1 MSLEAKNISLKYD
14 KMSKYIIDNESI
26 NFKIGKINIILGQ
39 NGCGKSTLFK
49 AFSRHLK
56 PSNGS
61 ILLNNK
67 NINDLPI
74 KTFSKEISILF
85 QENKSNLDLT
95 TREIL
100 EISRYGS
107 LSFFED
113 LSEKDDEIIEN
124 AMLITN
130 TKKFEHEPIKNLSS
144 GQRQLIWIAMLISQN
159 SDIIFF
165 DEPTTYLDLKNQYEV
180 MNCIEKIN
188 KELNKTV
195 IIILHDINLAIQY
208 ADYIFMMKNGKIKYS
223 GTIDEVITTNNIKD
237 IFDIN
242 VSIIK
247 NKGQTFIC
255 PLKN

>member
-1 MSLEAKNISLKYD
+1 MILSAKNISIKYD
-14 KMSKYIIDNESI
+14 KEIIIDDESFEI
-26 NFKIGKINIILGQ
+26 KKGKINVFLGK

-49 AFSRHLK
+49 SLCKQLNPYSGNIF
-56 PSNGS
+56 
-61 ILLNNK
+61 LNNK
-67 NINDLPI
+67 NINKI
-74 KTFSKEISILF
+74 KNKDFAKITSILF
-85 QENKSNLDLT
+85 QENVAPNDLT
-95 TREIL
+95 VKEL
-100 EISRYGS
+100 VSYGRFPHIGLYS
-107 LSFFED
+107 D
-113 LSEKDDEIIEN
+113 LNNNDKKIIEES
-124 AMLITN
+124 LTLTN
-130 TKKFEHEPIKNLSS
+130 TKQFENRNVTELSS
-144 GQRQLIWIAMLISQN
+144 GQRQLVWIAMLLSQN
-159 SDIIFF
+159 TNIIFF

-188 KELNKTV
+188 KELNKTI

>member
-1 MSLEAKNISLKYD
+1 MILSAKNISIKYD
-14 KMSKYIIDNESI
+14 KEIIIDNESFEI
-26 NFKIGKINIILGQ
+26 KKGKINVFLGK

-49 AFSRHLK
+49 SLCK
-56 PSNGS
+56 Q
-61 ILLNNK
+61 LNPYSGNIFLNDK
-67 NINDLPI
+67 NINKI
-74 KTFSKEISILF
+74 KNKDFAKITSILF
-85 QENKSNLDLT
+85 QENIAPNDLT
-95 TREIL
+95 VKEL
-100 EISRYGS
+100 VSYGRFPHIGLYS
-107 LSFFED
+107 D
-113 LSEKDDEIIEN
+113 LNNNDKKIIEES
-124 AMLITN
+124 LTLTN
-130 TKKFEHEPIKNLSS
+130 TKQFENRSVTELSS
-144 GQRQLIWIAMLISQN
+144 GQRQLVWIAMLLTQN
-159 SDIIFF
+159 TNIIFF

-247 NKGQTFIC
+247 NKGQTLIC

>member
-1 MSLEAKNISLKYD
+1 MILSAQNINIKYD
-14 KMSKYIIDNESI
+14 KKLIINDQSFNIKEGCI
-26 NFKIGKINIILGQ
+26 NVFLGK
-39 NGCGKSTLFK
+39 NGCGKSTIFK
-49 AFSRHLK
+49 SLCKQLK
-56 PSNGS
+56 PSSGR
-61 ILLNNK
+61 ILLNENNIK
-67 NINDLPI
+67 NIN
-74 KTFSKEISILF
+74 TKEFAKKVGILF
-85 QENKSNLDLT
+85 QENITPNDITVKNL
-95 TREIL
+95 
-100 EISRYGS
+100 ISYGRFPHLNIYS
-107 LSFFED
+107 D
-113 LSEKDDEIIEN
+113 LSEDDYKMIEN
-124 AMLITN
+124 SMILTN
-130 TKKFEHEPIKNLSS
+130 TKEFENKKIGELSA
-144 GQRQLIWIAMLISQN
+144 GQKQLVWIALLLAQDSNIM
-159 SDIIFF
+159 FF

>member
-1 MSLEAKNISLKYD
+1 MILSAKNISIKYD
-14 KMSKYIIDNESI
+14 KEIIIDDESFEI
-26 NFKIGKINIILGQ
+26 KKGKINVFLGK

-49 AFSRHLK
+49 SLCKQLNPYSGNIF
-56 PSNGS
+56 
-61 ILLNNK
+61 LNNK
-67 NINDLPI
+67 NINKI
-74 KTFSKEISILF
+74 KNKDFAKITSILF
-85 QENKSNLDLT
+85 QENVAPNDLT
-95 TREIL
+95 VKEL
-100 EISRYGS
+100 VSYGRFPHIGLYS
-107 LSFFED
+107 D
-113 LSEKDDEIIEN
+113 LDNNDKKIIEES
-124 AMLITN
+124 LTLTN
-130 TKKFEHEPIKNLSS
+130 TKQFENKAVTELSS
-144 GQRQLIWIAMLISQN
+144 GQRQLVWIAMLLSQN
-159 SDIIFF
+159 TNIIFF

-188 KELNKTV
+188 KELNKTI

-223 GTIDEVITTNNIKD
+223 GIIDEVISTSNIKD

>member
-1 MSLEAKNISLKYD
+1 MILSAKNISIKYD
-14 KMSKYIIDNESI
+14 KEIIIDDESFEI
-26 NFKIGKINIILGQ
+26 KKGKINVFLGK

-49 AFSRHLK
+49 SLCK
-56 PSNGS
+56 Q
-61 ILLNNK
+61 LNPYSGNIFLNDK
-67 NINDLPI
+67 NINKI
-74 KTFSKEISILF
+74 KNKDFAKITSILF
-85 QENKSNLDLT
+85 QENIAPNDLT
-95 TREIL
+95 VKEL
-100 EISRYGS
+100 VSYGRFPHIGLYS
-107 LSFFED
+107 D
-113 LSEKDDEIIEN
+113 LNNNDKKIIEES
-124 AMLITN
+124 LTLTN
-130 TKKFEHEPIKNLSS
+130 TKQFENRSVTELSS
-144 GQRQLIWIAMLISQN
+144 GQRQLVWIAMLLTQN
-159 SDIIFF
+159 TNIIFF

-247 NKGQTFIC
+247 DKGQTFIC

>member
-1 MSLEAKNISLKYD
+1 MILSAKNISIKYD
-14 KMSKYIIDNESI
+14 KEIIIDDESFEI
-26 NFKIGKINIILGQ
+26 KKGKINVFLGK

-49 AFSRHLK
+49 SLCK
-56 PSNGS
+56 Q
-61 ILLNNK
+61 LNPYSGNIFLNDK
-67 NINDLPI
+67 NINKI
-74 KTFSKEISILF
+74 KNKDFAKITSILF
-85 QENKSNLDLT
+85 QENVAPNDLT
-95 TREIL
+95 VKEL
-100 EISRYGS
+100 VSYGRFPHIGLYS
-107 LSFFED
+107 D
-113 LSEKDDEIIEN
+113 LDNNDKKIIEDS
-124 AMLITN
+124 LTLTN
-130 TKKFEHEPIKNLSS
+130 TKQFENRSVTELSS
-144 GQRQLIWIAMLISQN
+144 GQRQLVWIAMLLSQN
-159 SDIIFF
+159 TNIMFF

-223 GTIDEVITTNNIKD
+223 GTIDEVIITNNIKD